1 MSEFD
6 FKGFVYSTGDI
17 KSTLVRHGHEKD
29 LLIILDEAHKH
40 RNEDTENYKLLHR
53 LCAGNK
59 VMALSATPF
68 NNDPKDI
75 YALIKL
81 FDTPGQSTIRTVENL
96 SLSFHSLISEYK
108 KIRKSLRKNDSSDD
122 REPFRKA
129 EQIANEL
136 RRMIEP
142 IVIRR
147 SRLDLDEIDDY
158 RIDLQ
163 KQKIQFAKV
172 RSPELLEYDL

>member
-1 MSEFD
+1 
-6 FKGFVYSTGDI
+6 
-17 KSTLVRHGHEKD
+17 
-29 LLIILDEAHKH
+29 
-40 RNEDTENYKLLHR
+40 
-53 LCAGNK
+53 
-59 VMALSATPF
+59 MALSATPF

-108 KIRKSLRKNDSSDD
+108 KVRKSLRKNDSSDD
-122 REPFRKA
+122 REAFRKA

-163 KQKIQFAKV
+163 KQ
-172 RSPELLEYDL
+172 